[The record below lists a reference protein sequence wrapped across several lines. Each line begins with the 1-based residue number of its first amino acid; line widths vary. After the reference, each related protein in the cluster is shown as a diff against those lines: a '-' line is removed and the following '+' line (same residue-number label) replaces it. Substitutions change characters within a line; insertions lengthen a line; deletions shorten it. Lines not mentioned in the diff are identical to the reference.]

1 MKKIT
6 FMMSLLLAM
15 GSMTASAQILS
26 RAGWSVTTSSECDD
40 GGAGHANAIID
51 GKNNTYWH
59 TYWSTATGAQ
69 GDKTETLPQFF
80 QVDLGSEQEFNTIGY
95 IPRDGL
101 TNGTVSKYKI
111 YVSNTPFDG
120 VSSEKSSKDIVDA
133 LGAADYEGTFTY
145 QSTDASPVLKTAQ
158 IGNQKGR
165 YLLFVVTE
173 AINGFETNGNAKT
186 SGYASCAEFFLAK
199 DVELALKNIT
209 YHYMVNGDEYNSK
222 TFTNIVDESQQITI
236 PTLPFLAN
244 GDITPTADG
253 YNIACTEKTLPFIA
267 VPTFNANTAHWYAM
281 TMRGNSGNFLLS
293 AKGGEAVGTT
303 TVDKTNHPDVLEDKY
318 QWAFVGNLKEGY
330 KIYSKSENK
339 PIVLDGQLK
348 LVDGKESTFKL
359 YETSNNDGFGIFVTE
374 GNCLNR
380 HGEDNIAT
388 WDGFDD
394 GSTIRI
400 QEPYSYVTDY
410 AAPFSLYDDSGAPEG
425 AIGANSYLADA
436 TNLAKFKGV
445 YEAAIANNATAEQ
458 IKALAEENKKINAG
472 KGETIVAGKY
482 YRLVNASSLNTLY
495 VTADNIMQTS
505 KEVNKAVSS
514 VVTFTN
520 AETGRYRIKMQDK
533 TFGKRKGNNIAITLE
548 NEDSGEKG
556 SYKVI
561 QVGTHFAF
569 YDMVS
574 NVSDRSYLHCNAT
587 AANTLFT
594 WDAGAINS
602 PSHWYVVPA
611 TDVEIAM
618 AEANGKR
625 YASAYL
631 PFDVNAVDG
640 AQAYV
645 GELNDAKN
653 VLNMTA
659 VNGVPA
665 NNGFVL
671 VGDQEK
677 ATLTIGDAE
686 ALTITNALTGSNVKV
701 ALETTTGSG
710 ESATVTDH
718 RAEYLVFG
726 KSSDNTVGF
735 YKPAAALT
743 TIAAN
748 KAFVAASSLT
758 TAPGAIAMNFGGNV
772 TGINNAVVASE
783 NAPIFDLSGR
793 RVVKAVKGGV
803 YIQNGKKFVK

>member
-15 GSMTASAQILS
+15 GSMTTSAQILDRS
-26 RAGWSVTTSSECDD
+26 GWRITTSSECND
-40 GGAGHANAIID
+40 GGAGHADAIND

-59 TYWSTATGAQ
+59 TYWNGSTGAQ
-69 GDKTETLPQFF
+69 GDKTEKLPQFF

-95 IPRDGL
+95 IPRNDL

-111 YVSNTPFDG
+111 YVSNTPFES
-120 VSSEKSSKDIVDA
+120 VSSEKSSATIVNA
-133 LGAADYEGTFTY
+133 LGNANHEGTFTY
-145 QSTDASPVLKTAQ
+145 QSTDASTVLKTAK

-173 AINGFETNGNAKT
+173 AINGFNANGSAKS

-199 DVELALKNIT
+199 DVELAFQNIT
-209 YHYMVNGDEYNSK
+209 YHFMVNGEEYNRK

-236 PTLPFLAN
+236 PTSPFLTN
-244 GDITPTADG
+244 GDITATEDG
-253 YNIACTEKTLPFIA
+253 YNIACTEKALPFIA
-267 VPTFNANTAHWYAM
+267 TSTFDANTAHWYAM

-318 QWAFVGNLKEGY
+318 QWAFVGNLKDGY

-359 YETSNNDGFGIFVTE
+359 YETSNNDGFGFFVTE

-380 HGEDNIAT
+380 HGEDKIAT
-388 WDGFDD
+388 YSAFDD
-394 GSTIRI
+394 GSTFRI
-400 QEPYSYVTDY
+400 QEPNSYVTDY
-410 AAPFSLYDDSGAPEG
+410 AKNFFFANNGNAVPEN
-425 AIGANSYLADA
+425 AIWGTPSIDKETYRAAYN
-436 TNLAKFKGV
+436 
-445 YEAAIANNATAEQ
+445 AAIAENATNAE
-458 IKALAEENKKINAG
+458 ITALATINKEMANAEFVNSIEE
-472 KGETIVAGKY
+472 GKY
-482 YRLVNASSLNTLY
+482 YRLYNVSDVRKWLT
-495 VTADNIMQTS
+495 VQADNNNQMNCDAN
-505 KEVNKAVSS
+505 VGKAVTS
-514 VVTFTN
+514 VVSFESI
-520 AETGRYRIKMQDK
+520 ASESGQYRMKMEGKILGKYKADNTPIKLVGD
-533 TFGKRKGNNIAITLE
+533 
-548 NEDSGEKG
+548 DSEEKG
-556 SYKVI
+556 SFTVNAAGNKF
-561 QVGTHFAF
+561 TF
-569 YDMVS
+569 YDKAS
-574 NVSDRSYLHCNAT
+574 NKAHSYLHCNQHSLVGWEAS
-587 AANTLFT
+587 A
-594 WDAGAINS
+594 
-602 PSHWYVVPA
+602 PSQWYVVPA

-618 AEANGKR
+618 TEVNGER

-631 PFDVNAVDG
+631 PFAVNAVDG

-645 GELNDAKN
+645 GELNDTKD

-659 VNGVPA
+659 VNSVPA

-671 VGDQEK
+671 VGNTEK

-686 ALTITNALTGSNVKV
+686 ALPIANNALTGYNTKFTLND
-701 ALETTTGSG
+701 AN
-710 ESATVTDH
+710 
-718 RAEYLVFG
+718 RANYLVFG
-726 KSSDNTVGF
+726 TSEGNVGF
-735 YKPAAALT
+735 YKPAATLT
-743 TIAAN
+743 TVAAN
-748 KAFVAASSLT
+748 KAFIAASSLAT
-758 TAPGAIAMNFGGNV
+758 GAGAIALNFGGNT